1 MWRIGKVTS
10 EQLSLRLVEEREK
23 LRSEHPG
30 YRMIGPDFVC
40 SDAAI
45 GELCQEV
52 EYFNSIDDVNTSQNS
67 EREYLMYLW
76 RLFQVTYHLDVM

>member
-10 EQLSLRLVEEREK
+10 EKLSLRLVEEREK
-23 LRSEHPG
+23 LMSEHPG

-52 EYFNSIDDVNTSQNS
+52 VLQSFFHPCSVAGVKLQLSHS
-67 EREYLMYLW
+67 S
-76 RLFQVTYHLDVM
+76 V

>member
-1 MWRIGKVTS
+1 M
-10 EQLSLRLVEEREK
+10 
-23 LRSEHPG
+23 SEHPG

-52 EYFNSIDDVNTSQNS
+52 VLQSFFHPCSVAGVKLQLSHS
-67 EREYLMYLW
+67 S
-76 RLFQVTYHLDVM
+76 V